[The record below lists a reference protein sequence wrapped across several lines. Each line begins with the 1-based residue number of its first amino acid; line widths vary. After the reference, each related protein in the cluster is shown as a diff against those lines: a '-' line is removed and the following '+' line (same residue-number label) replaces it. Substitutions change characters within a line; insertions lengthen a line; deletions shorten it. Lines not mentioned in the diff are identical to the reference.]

1 MKNHLF
7 NTIPKTEVNTSKNEL
22 LMTEGQNALS
32 STFERNS
39 VENRVIDA
47 ISPKAKERLFLVR
60 KQALSGEVIDIC
72 QLNEFF
78 TKQIDTLTVQQ
89 MIRIVDERVYAE
101 SGTLPRQLKLFFRE
115 DSVYLTK
122 A

>member
-7 NTIPKTEVNTSKNEL
+7 NIVPKNEGEASKNEL
-22 LMTEGQNALS
+22 LMPVGQ
-32 STFERNS
+32 S
-39 VENRVIDA
+39 VHSGVIETNLIENLVIDA
-47 ISPKAKERLFLVR
+47 ISPSAKERLFSVR
-60 KQALSGEVIDIC
+60 DSALSGDVVAIC
-72 QLNEFF
+72 MLSEFF
-78 TKQIDTLTVQQ
+78 TKQFDNLTVQQ

-115 DSVYLTK
+115 GSVYLTR